1 MADNYDPD
9 KQIRLALND
18 RIERDTVLF
27 FDCMTPLIKKELNH
41 VIRCQTEVLNL
52 LLPPPPAYD
61 LAQPGDLDTMN
72 DHLMKHWNKAHGDLM
87 LRASVLL
94 GIALFQSFLTRQLR
108 RDCTGKSY
116 AVPLGVLFRAKY
128 IAKHADNAADNG
140 RNTAEGY
147 QIHIIWPAEETCLSR
162 NHVQHRQKK
171 GDRCKIKSDFL

>member
-72 DHLMKHWNKAHGDLM
+72 DHLMKHWSKAHGISCFELLSYWAFPCSNLFSPDNY
-87 LRASVLL
+87 AKTVLESL
-94 GIALFQSFLTRQLR
+94 LQFS
-108 RDCTGKSY
+108 
-116 AVPLGVLFRAKY
+116 
-128 IAKHADNAADNG
+128 
-140 RNTAEGY
+140 
-147 QIHIIWPAEETCLSR
+147 
-162 NHVQHRQKK
+162 
-171 GDRCKIKSDFL
+171 